1 MASFRA
7 ASLCFAAIFLGAGL
21 LPAQF
26 RPAPSSPS
34 ASPYEIAEGTTF
46 LIRLGQRLE
55 TRNARP
61 GQRFKATL
69 AEDLVAPAGI
79 IPRGSRVRG
88 HISRAGQGM
97 HPRLLLSFDGIETQ
111 HQWDPLIATVTG
123 VPGEHGVK
131 DEDGSIEAAS
141 QQKTSSDEPRSPW
154 SRIVGM
160 AGFFSDRSVRLEKGT
175 ILEVRLDHALQ
186 LARR

>member
-1 MASFRA
+1 MATFRA
-7 ASLCFAAIFLGAGL
+7 AGVCLITIFLGVGL

-26 RPAPSSPS
+26 RPVLSSSS

-55 TRNARP
+55 TRTARP

-69 AEDLVAPAGI
+69 AEDLVAPGGI

-88 HISRAGQGM
+88 HISRSGQGM

-111 HQWDPLIATVTG
+111 HRWDPLIATVTG

-141 QQKTSSDEPRSPW
+141 QQKASSDEPRSPW
-154 SRIVGM
+154 SRVMGV

-186 LARR
+186 LTRR